1 MPQLRN
7 TEGLFVSMH
16 ACVLVH
22 AQAQRV
28 QIRPK
33 PIFFVHLSL
42 ESPDAYFKDMS
53 MPVLNDHCG
62 MLEALV

>member
-1 MPQLRN
+1 MS
-7 TEGLFVSMH
+7 VH
-16 ACVLVH
+16 ACVHVR
-22 AQAQRV
+22 AQEQRV
-28 QIRPK
+28 QTRPK

-53 MPVLNDHCG
+53 MPVLNYHCG